1 MTLSCERLRQ
11 YCADALTRCGV
22 REDDA
27 RNTAA
32 VLVSADMR
40 GIHSHGVVRMIGYVN
55 CLKSG
60 GVRADAVPRICR
72 ESAVSALVD
81 ADRGLGIPATLFAV
95 EVARRKVRSTGVAV
109 VNVFNSHHHGACG
122 YYSQMLALEGLM
134 AMAMS
139 TGDVIMAA
147 KSAKAY
153 AITGISTDGEDE
165 TLDDITVGTTLGV
178 ALTAGA
184 VLMQAASAGASGSA
198 YKYQPIGLLGEGYDV
213 KAGENLFVNI
223 VTIGQIKE
231 ACIACGLSAAIKD
244 DLKHIVFI

>member
-1 MTLSCERLRQ
+1 MNITRKSDVRQ
-11 YCADALTRCGV
+11 
-22 REDDA
+22 
-27 RNTAA
+27 
-32 VLVSADMR
+32 
-40 GIHSHGVVRMIGYVN
+40 
-55 CLKSG
+55 
-60 GVRADAVPRICR
+60 VRAFTHKLADISNGA
-72 ESAVSALVD
+72 ALYVED
-81 ADRGLGIPATLFAV
+81 LTQATV
-95 EVARRKVRSTGVAV
+95 CE
-109 VNVFNSHHHGACG
+109 GAPVGKDSSG
-122 YYSQMLALEGLM
+122 YYHICKTAILGANAADNATTYKVKKGHNFKVN
-134 AMAMS
+134 
-139 TGDVIMAA
+139 DVIMAA

-153 AITGISTDGEDE
+153 AITGISTDSEDA

>member
-1 MTLSCERLRQ
+1 MNITRKSDVRQVRAFTHKLADISNGAALYVEDLTQATVCEGAPVGKDSSG
-11 YCADALTRCGV
+11 YYHICKT
-22 REDDA
+22 
-27 RNTAA
+27 A
-32 VLVSADMR
+32 VLGANASNTDTT
-40 GIHSHGVVRMIGYVN
+40 Y
-55 CLKSG
+55 
-60 GVRADAVPRICR
+60 
-72 ESAVSALVD
+72 
-81 ADRGLGIPATLFAV
+81 
-95 EVARRKVRSTGVAV
+95 KVKKGHNFKV
-109 VNVFNSHHHGACG
+109 
-122 YYSQMLALEGLM
+122 
-134 AMAMS
+134 
-139 TGDVIMAA
+139 GDIIMAA

-153 AITGISTDGEDE
+153 AITGIATDGDDA